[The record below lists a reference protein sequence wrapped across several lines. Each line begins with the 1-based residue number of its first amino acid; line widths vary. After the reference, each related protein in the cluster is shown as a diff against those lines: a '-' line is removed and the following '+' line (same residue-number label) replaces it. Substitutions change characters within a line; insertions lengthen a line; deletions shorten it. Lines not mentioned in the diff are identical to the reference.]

1 MAGPAA
7 RIAALDGI
15 RTIAVFAVIAF
26 HVRVP
31 GWGGGF
37 AGVDLFFVLSGFLIT
52 GVLLSDVTAYGTV
65 RLATFWNRRFRRL
78 MPAFLLMIAVV
89 LVWAATLAL
98 PVTRAG
104 LRTDLTFSLLYLG
117 NWHFIRS
124 ASYFQDTGAASP
136 LQHVWSLAVEEQFY
150 LAWPLV
156 VLAIA
161 VLLRRR
167 NRPGEP
173 AANNRV
179 LISRV
184 SVTVS
189 GVAVLLAA
197 GSVLLLGGLF
207 DPAAPER
214 AYMGTDSRAFEPLL
228 GAVLAGALQ
237 FDRVRRLARRWSTP
251 LGIIGLLGVVAGL
264 LLLGDL
270 DGGAA
275 PAYFH
280 GAAPAFAIACAA
292 LIAGVTAGQHTVL
305 ARVLAVGPIS
315 WLGRISYGIYLW
327 HWPLRIWLL
336 PDDGDFHPGLGAL
349 VAVLSVLLAAASY
362 YLIETPIRS
371 GRLSRWLTPPRT
383 AAVAVTLIAAML
395 AGTAAVR
402 MPATSGH
409 RMVLIGDSVPKRL
422 APMAGK
428 FISDNPAYSS
438 WLIGDGAV
446 GGCSAMP
453 IVPRQPDGTPVS
465 ATDCPTALR
474 EEQGAA
480 FESVKPDVVLWW
492 SRSEEYDRLGPDGT
506 LLTVDSPAFWAA
518 QYQDLKA
525 GVRDIRARTGAVV
538 VLVETDR
545 PGIGMDS
552 RCTPSKCH
560 WFLRRLIDDDWIRVR
575 WNRLE
580 HQVAS
585 EVPGVAVIPI
595 DDVYCHDGDAE
606 PLAAGPST
614 RPSPDRNAGA
624 VPCDDRLPSGK
635 PARPDGTHFAPEAGP
650 LVTKALLDR
659 TAAAL
664 QAADA

>member
-7 RIAALDGI
+7 RIDALDGI

-26 HVRVP
+26 HVRAP

-52 GVLLSDVTAYGTV
+52 GMLLSDVAAYGTV

-89 LVWAATLAL
+89 SVWAATLAL

-104 LRTDLTFSLLYLG
+104 LRTDLTWSLLYLG

-150 LAWPLV
+150 LVWPLV

-161 VLLRRR
+161 LLLRRR
-167 NRPGEP
+167 NRHP
-173 AANNRV
+173 AG
-179 LISRV
+179 RV
-184 SVTVS
+184 SVAVA

-228 GAVLAGALQ
+228 GAALAGVLQ

-251 LGIIGLLGVVAGL
+251 LGIAGLLGVGAGL

-292 LIAGVTAGQHTVL
+292 LIAGVAAGQHTVL

-327 HWPLRIWLL
+327 HWPLRVWLL
-336 PDDGDFHPGLGAL
+336 PDDADFHPWLGVL
-349 VAVLSVLLAAASY
+349 VAALSVLLAAVSY
-362 YLIETPIRS
+362 YLVETPIRS

-518 QYQDLKA
+518 QYEDLKA
-525 GVRDIRARTGAVV
+525 SVRDIRARTGAVV

-595 DDVYCHDGDAE
+595 DDAYCHDESAE
-606 PLAAGPST
+606 PVAAT
-614 RPSPDRNAGA
+614 

-664 QAADA
+664 QAADS